1 MPILRYHAE
10 EFAAGNPLLVGTHDL
25 EVTWEQINWAA
36 QTVGKAEHHV
46 GVHGLFSLFEAV
58 YRTTIVWANLMESAA
73 GRLIKSPAYLALDPS
88 EKGSISYYLGLI
100 FAKLFAFRRLDTPWL
115 LHFDVYGGEHD
126 ALLEGAEKPD
136 LIGLNAAGHWI
147 VYEAKGRTGGFSTS
161 VLEEA
166 KDQAQEITTIGG
178 VEPTLRIGSLV
189 YFRSDGLHL
198 SVVDPPSSKR
208 RRRSRNVK
216 LSEQEFLASY
226 YSMLNAALDLRRD
239 ARREDRDGEEYRIL
253 ELNDLDVAIG
263 VPARPLRERRVIAPA
278 HVDAPRFVGP
288 DGVEIT
294 LGEAWSPVNMRRDP
308 RLRTR

>member
-10 EFAAGNPLLVGTHDL
+10 DFAAGNALLVGTHDI

-73 GRLIKSPAYLALDPS
+73 GRLIKSPAYEALDPS

-100 FAKLFAFRRLDTPWL
+100 FAKLFASLRLDTHWL
-115 LHFDVYGGEHD
+115 LHFDVYGEEHD

-136 LIGLNAAGHWI
+136 LIGLNEAGDWI
-147 VYEAKGRTGGFSTS
+147 VYEAKGRTNGFLAS

-166 KDQAQEITTIGG
+166 KDQAEEITTIGG

-198 SVVDPPSSKR
+198 SVVDPPAGK

-216 LSEQEFLASY
+216 VSKQEFLASY
-226 YSMLNAALDLRRD
+226 YSMLNAAIDIRRD

-263 VPARPLRERRVIAPA
+263 VPARRPPERRVIAPA
-278 HVDAPRFVGP
+278 NVGAPGFLGP

-294 LGEAWSPVNMRRDP
+294 LGDAWSQVNMRRDP